1 MEIVP
6 FPQTQHRCSICQF
19 EHSLCPTPQ
28 SGAGEGARSPC
39 LSGNVLLTPSWAEGE
54 SDIFLG
60 LSGQLAWPPCRAA
73 FREAGQGR
81 SKGTFGPS
89 LHPVPRAHRREL
101 QLLAT
106 SCPHMSLNI
115 QGKRSPLENHGKLR
129 ATEWRLCGDL
139 VPTPRGPGD
148 RRGRGAAGAA
158 SAGRARGC
166 GASRSCPGSRARAA
180 DRGGSRAR
188 QEEGAPAAAAAAAC
202 PACPRPGS
210 RSLPTNSARRPAAPP
225 PRAPASVWDCAAAA
239 QVGAAAAVT
248 RRAGPG

>member
-1 MEIVP
+1 
-6 FPQTQHRCSICQF
+6 
-19 EHSLCPTPQ
+19 
-28 SGAGEGARSPC
+28 
-39 LSGNVLLTPSWAEGE
+39 
-54 SDIFLG
+54 
-60 LSGQLAWPPCRAA
+60 
-73 FREAGQGR
+73 
-81 SKGTFGPS
+81 
-89 LHPVPRAHRREL
+89 
-101 QLLAT
+101 
-106 SCPHMSLNI
+106 MSLNI

-166 GASRSCPGSRARAA
+166 GASRSCPGSQARAA
-180 DRGGSRAR
+180 DRAGSRAR